1 MEHLWAPWRNIYV
14 KDGTKHEGNVF
25 ARIAQGTDD
34 EANFVLIRG
43 KSCFAVLNIYP
54 YNTGHLMIIPYRLTG
69 DLDELSDDE
78 SLEGLS
84 ALKTVKAALTAA
96 FHPQGFNI
104 GLNLGAAAGAGIE
117 AHLHWHIVPRW
128 SGDAN
133 FITTVGGVRVHPN
146 ELGSVY
152 RLLKEKIG

>member
-1 MEHLWAPWRNIYV
+1 MEHLWAPWRKAYIQ
-14 KDGTKHEGNVF
+14 DSSTPRGEIF
-25 ARIAQGTDD
+25 ARLGQSTDD
-34 EANFVLIRG
+34 EANLVFWRG
-43 KSCFAVLNIYP
+43 KSFFAVLNRYP
-54 YNTGHLMIIPYRLTG
+54 YNAGHSLIVPYRVVA
-69 DLDELSDDE
+69 DLDELSEDE

-84 ALKTVKAALTAA
+84 ALKIVKAALTAA

-152 RLLKEKIG
+152 RLLKEKIA